1 MASGLKPKELAENL
15 NKNGGY
21 IPGIRPGG
29 ETKEYI
35 SKVLSRIT
43 FLGAVFLVVIACLP
57 ILVSNFSSLPTSVTV
72 GGTGL
77 LIVVGVALET
87 YNQIESTLSARKYER
102 SYRK

>member
-1 MASGLKPKELAENL
+1 M
-15 NKNGGY
+15 
-21 IPGIRPGG
+21 
-29 ETKEYI
+29 YI

-43 FLGAVFLVVIACLP
+43 FLGAIFLIVIAGLP

-102 SYRK
+102 GYRK